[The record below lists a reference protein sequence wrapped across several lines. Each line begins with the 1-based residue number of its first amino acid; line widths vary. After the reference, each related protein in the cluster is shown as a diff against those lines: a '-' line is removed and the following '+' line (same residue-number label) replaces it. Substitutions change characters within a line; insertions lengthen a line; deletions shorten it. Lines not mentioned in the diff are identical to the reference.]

1 MKQLAS
7 IIFIFCFCGNAFGQ
21 VKTDVKFSNNNGSAI
36 HGEMQKTLSKL
47 ISELNFADA
56 TNSIP
61 EFEGVKVSEDFK
73 IKLRGVWENASLSCP
88 SRTVNEILINTTE
101 ASTFG
106 KGYQVR
112 NIPLIKSGREDGT
125 KGEERLVVYFDYAGQ
140 VINFNYESSKLN
152 RFNMDLKPSTPIEER
167 RTKIIEFFLE
177 NYKMAYN
184 EKNIK
189 VIEDYLSPFAL
200 IITGQVVKRAPSD
213 RNRFVQE
220 EVIYTSRDRDEYIKQ
235 ITRIFNQNEFIDV
248 KFSDFTVSRHN
259 DFPRIY
265 GVSLIQKWNS
275 PTYSDSGHLFLIIDF
290 EDENN
295 PIIHVRAWQ
304 KVDGINMPLNF
315 DNFKLHN

>member
-1 MKQLAS
+1 
-7 IIFIFCFCGNAFGQ
+7 
-21 VKTDVKFSNNNGSAI
+21 
-36 HGEMQKTLSKL
+36 MQKTLTKL

-56 TNSIP
+56 NNSIP

-73 IKLRGVWENASLSCP
+73 MKLRGVWANASLSCP

-112 NIPLIKSGREDGT
+112 NIPLTKSGREDGT
-125 KGEERLVVYFDYAGQ
+125 KGEERLAVYFDYAGK
-140 VINFNYESSKLN
+140 VIDFNFEASKLN
-152 RFNMDLKPSTPIEER
+152 RFEMKLNPSSPIEEGR
-167 RTKIIEFFLE
+167 IKTIEFFLE
-177 NYKMAYN
+177 NYKTAYN
-184 EKNIK
+184 LKNIK
-189 VIEDYLSPFAL
+189 DIEEYLSPFAL

-213 RNRFVQE
+213 RNRFGQE
-220 EVIYTSRDRDEYIKQ
+220 EVIYTSRDRDEYIKN
-235 ITRIFNQNEFIDV
+235 IARIFSLKEFIDV
-248 KFSDFTVSRHN
+248 KFSDFTVSRHSKY
-259 DFPRIY
+259 PWIY

-304 KVDGINMPLNF
+304 KVDGINIPLNF
-315 DNFKLHN
+315 NNFELHN